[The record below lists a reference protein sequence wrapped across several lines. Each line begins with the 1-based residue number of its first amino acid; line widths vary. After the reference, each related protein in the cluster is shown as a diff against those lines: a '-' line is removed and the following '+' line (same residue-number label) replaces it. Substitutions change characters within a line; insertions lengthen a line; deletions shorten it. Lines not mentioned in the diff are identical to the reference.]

1 MFQWVWEMQRDMR
14 LGHGVP
20 EHHMQ
25 KKYVSVKWG
34 EPLRALGSWQEWY
47 YFHFKNVILMAAY
60 GDGFVGA
67 ETGIRGDQFE
77 GSHNSSLRASWIRK
91 MGIPMKFLSSP
102 IFLVQKTV
110 IELTKYLRHK
120 SSIHK
125 TNRGTDFGI
134 WLSKAWISV
143 LPDGSTLSL
152 DLHLLR

>member
-1 MFQWVWEMQRDMR
+1 
-14 LGHGVP
+14 
-20 EHHMQ
+20 
-25 KKYVSVKWG
+25 
-34 EPLRALGSWQEWY
+34 
-47 YFHFKNVILMAAY
+47 MAAY

-67 ETGIRGDQFE
+67 ETGVRGDQFE
-77 GSHNSSLRASWIRK
+77 GSHSSSLRASWIRK

-134 WLSKAWISV
+134 
-143 LPDGSTLSL
+143 
-152 DLHLLR
+152 